1 MALIKGITIR
11 LFEKVKVGTDEFNKD
26 IFEEIPVEVENVLV
40 SPVNTSE
47 VTSQTNLVGKKAVY
61 TLALPKGD
69 SHDWENARVDFFGES
84 WKTIGFP
91 IGGIDNLIP
100 LGWNKKV
107 TVERYG

>member
-1 MALIKGITIR
+1 MALIKGITVT
-11 LFEKVKVGTDEFNKD
+11 LFEKTRVGTDEFNKD

-40 SPVNTSE
+40 APVNSNE

-69 SHDWENARVDFFGES
+69 VHNWENARVDFFGGS
-84 WKTIGFP
+84 WRTIGFP
-91 IGGIDNLIP
+91 IGGIDDLIP